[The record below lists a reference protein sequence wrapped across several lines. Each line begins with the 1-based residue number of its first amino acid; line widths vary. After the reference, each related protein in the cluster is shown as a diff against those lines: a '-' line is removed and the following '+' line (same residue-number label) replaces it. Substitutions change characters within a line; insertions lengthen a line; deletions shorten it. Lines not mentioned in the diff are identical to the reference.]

1 MGDKKVPKS
10 SKLFFCIYCDYS
22 TSRESQYIRH
32 LSTRKHKMVTNGDND
47 AKKKSNNYICE
58 CGNSYKHRQGL
69 SRHKKTCSF
78 INEEKESN
86 NNGENSVTPEMF
98 MELMKV
104 VVKQGEQ
111 VVKQGEQ
118 QNNFQNKIVEEIIPK
133 IGNNNNNTTNCN
145 NTTNKFNMNIFLNE
159 TCKDAIPLVEFISNL
174 KLTVEDLD
182 NTGKEGLVKGLTDI
196 ITKGLNELD
205 ITKRPIH
212 CSDIKRETLYIKEED
227 KWIKDD
233 KDKTI
238 VADAIGKVKRE
249 ADSFF
254 PKWLEEHPL
263 CWKRDSPYH
272 EQYMTMVTNR
282 FGKGDENFVEKI
294 TKKVIKNIA
303 KEVIVAKENE

>member
-1 MGDKKVPKS
+1 MLTEKTSKNIKKFYCELCDFKCCKKGD
-10 SKLFFCIYCDYS
+10 Y
-22 TSRESQYIRH
+22 TRH
-32 LSTRKHKMVTNGDND
+32 LSTRKHKMLINANISIPESD
-47 AKKKSNNYICE
+47 KIYFCE
-58 CGNSYKHRQGL
+58 CGKSYKQMPSL
-69 SRHKKTCSF
+69 SRHKKTCTF
-78 INEEKESN
+78 INEEKET
-86 NNGENSVTPEMF
+86 NNGGNIGVNE
-98 MELMKV
+98 
-104 VVKQGEQ
+104 
-111 VVKQGEQ
+111 
-118 QNNFQNKIVEEIIPK
+118 KIVTQLVDNFKFVIEEQKEMRNLIKEIIPK
-133 IGNNNNNTTNCN
+133 IGNTTNTNTNCHNTTN
-145 NTTNKFNMNIFLNE
+145 NKFNMNIFLNE

-282 FGKGDENFVEKI
+282 FGKGDENFVEKN

-303 KEVIVAKENE
+303 KEVIVDKENE